1 MISVICF
8 YSYICDI
15 VSSVFIIPKQYEQ
28 KLHLI
33 SKYDYKLIIMSLVK
47 QKSSLHFQQL
57 LYKIR

>member
-1 MISVICF
+1 MISVICL

-15 VSSVFIIPKQYEQ
+15 VSSVFIIPKQYER

-33 SKYDYKLIIMSLVK
+33 SKYEYKLIIMSLVK